1 MLITMYLFSDVVD
14 RFLQYLATIDRSP
27 ETIRGYSIDL
37 TAFNRFLEKRYN
49 GAVYIDEVSV
59 EDIESFL
66 EQLKSQGQAP
76 PSRLRRLHTLRSFFT
91 YACKKEWVNRNIAL
105 SVEPPK
111 LQQKERTYLSEDEVK
126 QLIEAI
132 DHPLICIVVMTLYHT
147 GLRISE
153 CLNLTCDTVDL
164 ENQLIHVVAGKGNK
178 DRFVPIS
185 DKLLP
190 VLKSYV
196 RHQRPKTNS
205 PYFFATAKTG
215 TLSPVYVN
223 LAIGKAVQKLGWKK
237 KVTAHILRHS
247 FASQLVKKEVNL
259 VKIQKLLG
267 HSSLKVTSIYT
278 HSDLDELSEAVN
290 VL

>member
-1 MLITMYLFSDVVD
+1 MYLFTDVVEK
-14 RFLQYLATIDRSP
+14 FLLHMGAIDRSP
-27 ETIRGYSIDL
+27 ETISGYSKDL
-37 TAFNRFLEKRYN
+37 SAFTRYLEKSYN
-49 GAVYIDEVSV
+49 GAVYIEEVTAG
-59 EDIESFL
+59 DIESFL
-66 EQLKSQGQAP
+66 EQLKKQGQAP
-76 PSRLRRLHTLRSFFT
+76 ASRSRKLYTLRSFFA
-91 YACKKEWVNRNIAL
+91 YAYKKEFVKRNIAL
-105 SVEPPK
+105 SVDPPK
-111 LQQKERTYLSEDEVK
+111 LQQKERTYLSEDEVM

-132 DHPLICIVVMTLYHT
+132 DHPLIQIVVMTLYYT

-153 CLNLTCDTVDL
+153 CLNLTLDTVDL
-164 ENQLIHVVAGKGNK
+164 NKQLIHVVGGKGNK
-178 DRFVPIS
+178 DRYVPIS

-190 VLKSYV
+190 ILVDYVL
-196 RHQRPKTNS
+196 HQRPEVHS
-205 PYFFATAKTG
+205 DSFFATTKTG

-223 LAIGKAVQKLGWKK
+223 RVLGETVKKLGWKK

-278 HSDLDELSEAVN
+278 HSNMEELSEAVN